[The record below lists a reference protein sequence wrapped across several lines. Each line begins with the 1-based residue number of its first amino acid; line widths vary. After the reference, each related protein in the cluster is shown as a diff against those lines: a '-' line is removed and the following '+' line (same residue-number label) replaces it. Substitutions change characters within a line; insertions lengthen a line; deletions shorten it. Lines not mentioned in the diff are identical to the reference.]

1 MLSSILMV
9 LVFVI
14 LVGCLF
20 FTRKKGSSPTSLIG
34 RRLPTSPTKK
44 HSKPKNWRPYPAIVS
59 KYKLLQY
66 DNNHA
71 VCAEFCLPDMD
82 NLPAGKYCNITAS
95 DGVAE
100 GGNCIQNFRLKPSLD
115 QLGQDMAEFLPKT
128 RALVIFKGKDGA
140 VYVRPGD
147 ECRKNPSFCAYI
159 GSGHNRKEFIH
170 RLPLEELA
178 ESEQILSVGCVFFQF
193 SRNQHGQTFICEGN
207 ESEQTNHKQPD
218 DDLFED

>member
-1 MLSSILMV
+1 MLSFILMV
-9 LVFVI
+9 LVCFI
-14 LVGCLF
+14 LVAGLF
-20 FTRKKGSSPTSLIG
+20 FTRKKGSKPTSIFG
-34 RRLPTSPTKK
+34 TPFPTPPTRKRA
-44 HSKPKNWRPYPAIVS
+44 KPKNWRPYPAIVS

-82 NLPAGKYCNITAS
+82 NCTPGHYCNITAS
-95 DGVAE
+95 DGVSE
-100 GGNCIQNFRLKPSLD
+100 GGNCLKNYRLMPVLD

-128 RALVIFKGKDGA
+128 RALVIFKGKDGV

-159 GSGHNRKEFIH
+159 GSGHNRKEFLH

-178 ESEQILSVGCVFFQF
+178 ESEQILSVGCVFLKFA
-193 SRNQHGQTFICEGN
+193 RNQQGQTFICAGEA
-207 ESEQTNHKQPD
+207 EQTNKQPD